1 MESVRIRVAE
11 PPAENVDGYY
21 KRIQERF
28 ERGIITQHLQ
38 FRADAGSNR
47 SERGYQKIAAS
58 TCGRIARVL
67 GCSEDR
73 AKVLCQAVGLY
84 FPNYGKEG
92 IRAVK
97 RYIKEKG
104 LNLDPDMLGRDAV
117 LYAVHSIR
125 WPVIGHFYR
134 SVESYFA
141 GESDPEIDIV
151 RLVQETIK
159 KVKIAEHFYDGY
171 PGDLLFDVSQELVR
185 LAEETG
191 QLSESM
197 ILKQYEAQI
206 AAYEPVKLTE
216 EQIQEEFKVMDRYIY
231 EFSHHPEGLE
241 HHNLTPEEGLLM
253 YIHMHPY
260 E

>member
-11 PPAENVDGYY
+11 PPAENVSRYY
-21 KRIQERF
+21 EIIQERF
-28 ERGIITQHLQ
+28 SRGIISQHLR
-38 FRADAGSNR
+38 FRAEAGSTR
-47 SERGYQKIAAS
+47 SERGYQMIAAS
-58 TCGRIARVL
+58 TCGRIARAL
-67 GCSEDR
+67 GCSEAR
-73 AKVLCQAVGLY
+73 TTVLCQAVGLY
-84 FPNYGKEG
+84 FPNYGQEG

-104 LNLDPDMLGRDAV
+104 LHLDPEMLGRDAV
-117 LYAVHSIR
+117 LFTVHRIG
-125 WPVIGHFYR
+125 WPIIGHFYR
-134 SVESYFA
+134 SVQSYFA
-141 GESDPEIDIV
+141 GESDSEIDIV

-159 KVKIAEHFYDGY
+159 KVKTAEYFYEGY
-171 PGDLLFDVSQELVR
+171 AGDLLFDVSQELVH

-191 QLSESM
+191 RPEESR
-197 ILKQYEAQI
+197 ILKQYEVQI

-216 EQIQEEFKVMDRYIY
+216 EQIQEEFKVMDHYIDV
-231 EFSHHPEGLE
+231 FSHHPEGLE